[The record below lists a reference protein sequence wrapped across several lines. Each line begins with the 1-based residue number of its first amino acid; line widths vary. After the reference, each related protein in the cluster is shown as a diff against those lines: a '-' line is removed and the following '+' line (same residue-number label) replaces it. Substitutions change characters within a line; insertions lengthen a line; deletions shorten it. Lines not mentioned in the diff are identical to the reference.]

1 MRVGDLVEKYGGDTD
16 VGKTGVIVQLF
27 DNSLIAEDGEII
39 ACVLVEGVERHWSLS
54 RLRPAGGGDKHPAE
68 EEG

>member
-1 MRVGDLVEKYGGDTD
+1 
-16 VGKTGVIVQLF
+16 
-27 DNSLIAEDGEII
+27 LIAEDGEII

-54 RLRPAGGGDKHPAE
+54 LLRPAGGGDKHPAE